1 MFQSRPV
8 NFRILGRVGRSS
20 TARERLLDAAGEL
33 MQSRAYGSL
42 GVAEI
47 CTRADVRKGSFY
59 HFFESKQAL
68 TLATIDARWQAE
80 GALWDTAL
88 DVEAPALTRLGRL
101 LATLIA
107 EQHRAHRRSGV
118 VHGCLYANL
127 ALELS
132 TQDRLVQTRL
142 EEIFNE
148 QIALVQAV
156 LEDAAAEQAV
166 PPESGD
172 RATARAVLAQYEGIV
187 MFAKIGNDPG
197 VLDDI
202 WEQTMRIIGAK
213 IPLTLG

>member
-1 MFQSRPV
+1 
-8 NFRILGRVGRSS
+8 
-20 TARERLLDAAGEL
+20 

-47 CTRADVRKGSFY
+47 CSRADVRKGSFY

-68 TLATIDARWQAE
+68 TLATIDAQWQAE
-80 GALWDTAL
+80 GALWDAAL

-107 EQHRAHRRSGV
+107 EQYRAHQRTGA

-142 EEIFNE
+142 EELFNE

-156 LEDAAAEQAV
+156 LEDAAAEHSI

-172 RATARAVLAQYEGIV
+172 RATARAVLAQYEGTV
-187 MFAKIGNDPG
+187 MFAKIANDPG
-197 VLDDI
+197 VLEDI
-202 WEQTMRIIGAK
+202 WEQTMRIVGAK
-213 IPLTLG
+213 IPLTIG